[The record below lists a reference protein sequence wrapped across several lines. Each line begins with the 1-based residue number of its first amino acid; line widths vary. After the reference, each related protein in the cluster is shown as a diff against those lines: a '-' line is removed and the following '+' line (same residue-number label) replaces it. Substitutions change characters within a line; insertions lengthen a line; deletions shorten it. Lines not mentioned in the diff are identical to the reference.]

1 MEATARASRDVAGA
15 RSSAR
20 QGGCG
25 GSFPALAGANASSRF
40 VVGVFHALAS
50 ARPQALS
57 RTCGGLARVDHRSR
71 ESGQS
76 LAEYALI
83 VALIVIV
90 ALVALTLFGTQINDI
105 LSMIANQ
112 ING

>member
-1 MEATARASRDVAGA
+1 MSGRKGVA
-15 RSSAR
+15 
-20 QGGCG
+20 
-25 GSFPALAGANASSRF
+25 
-40 VVGVFHALAS
+40 
-50 ARPQALS
+50 
-57 RTCGGLARVDHRSR
+57 
-71 ESGQS
+71 GQS

-90 ALVALTLFGTQINDI
+90 ALIALTLFGTQINDI

>member
-1 MEATARASRDVAGA
+1 MPYDRQAMNVRTQEPRQSDHERATGA
-15 RSSAR
+15 
-20 QGGCG
+20 
-25 GSFPALAGANASSRF
+25 
-40 VVGVFHALAS
+40 
-50 ARPQALS
+50 
-57 RTCGGLARVDHRSR
+57 
-71 ESGQS
+71 GQS

-105 LSMIANQ
+105 LSIIAHQ

>member
-1 MEATARASRDVAGA
+1 MPYDRRAMEGR
-15 RSSAR
+15 
-20 QGGCG
+20 
-25 GSFPALAGANASSRF
+25 
-40 VVGVFHALAS
+40 
-50 ARPQALS
+50 
-57 RTCGGLARVDHRSR
+57 
-71 ESGQS
+71 GQS

-105 LSMIANQ
+105 LSIIADQ

>member
-1 MEATARASRDVAGA
+1 MPYDRQAMNIRPRRYRHHRDETAAGA
-15 RSSAR
+15 
-20 QGGCG
+20 
-25 GSFPALAGANASSRF
+25 
-40 VVGVFHALAS
+40 
-50 ARPQALS
+50 
-57 RTCGGLARVDHRSR
+57 
-71 ESGQS
+71 GQS

-105 LSMIANQ
+105 LSIIADQ

>member
-1 MEATARASRDVAGA
+1 VTDRRC
-15 RSSAR
+15 
-20 QGGCG
+20 Q
-25 GSFPALAGANASSRF
+25 
-40 VVGVFHALAS
+40 
-50 ARPQALS
+50 
-57 RTCGGLARVDHRSR
+57 
-71 ESGQS
+71 SGQS

>member
-1 MEATARASRDVAGA
+1 MKG
-15 RSSAR
+15 RS
-20 QGGCG
+20 
-25 GSFPALAGANASSRF
+25 P
-40 VVGVFHALAS
+40 
-50 ARPQALS
+50 
-57 RTCGGLARVDHRSR
+57 

-105 LSMIANQ
+105 LSAIANQ

>member
-1 MEATARASRDVAGA
+1 MS
-15 RSSAR
+15 
-20 QGGCG
+20 Q
-25 GSFPALAGANASSRF
+25 P
-40 VVGVFHALAS
+40 
-50 ARPQALS
+50 RP
-57 RTCGGLARVDHRSR
+57 VR

-90 ALVALTLFGTQINDI
+90 ALVALTFFGTQISDI
-105 LSMIANQ
+105 LSLIAKQ

>member
-1 MEATARASRDVAGA
+1 MQEV
-15 RSSAR
+15 
-20 QGGCG
+20 
-25 GSFPALAGANASSRF
+25 SSRVNGF
-40 VVGVFHALAS
+40 KRG
-50 ARPQALS
+50 
-57 RTCGGLARVDHRSR
+57 
-71 ESGQS
+71 SGQS